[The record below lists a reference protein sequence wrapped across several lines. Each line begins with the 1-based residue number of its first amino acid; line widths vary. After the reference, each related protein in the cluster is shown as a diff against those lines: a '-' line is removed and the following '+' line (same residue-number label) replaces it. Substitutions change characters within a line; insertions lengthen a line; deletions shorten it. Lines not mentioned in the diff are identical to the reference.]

1 MPLKEQ
7 LTADLTDAM
16 RKSDDVRK
24 STLRMLITAINVA
37 EVAGSERRQLSDE
50 QVMQVLAKQVKQRRE
65 SIDEFQKAGRQDLV
79 DKEAAE
85 LKVLEAYMPPQMPR
99 PEIEAEARKAIA
111 EVGAKGPSDKGK
123 VMQTLMPRL
132 SGRAEGR
139 DINAVVTELLASQI
153 GRRT

>member
-16 RKSDDVRK
+16 RQSDDVRK
-24 STLRMLITAINVA
+24 STLRMLITAITVA

-65 SIDEFQKAGRQDLV
+65 SIAEFDKAGRQDLV

-99 PEIEAEARKAIA
+99 EQIEAEARKAIA
-111 EVGAKGPSDKGK
+111 EVGAKALSDKGK

-139 DINAVVTELLASQI
+139 DINEVVTALLA
-153 GRRT
+153 G

>member
-16 RKSDDVRK
+16 RQSDDVRK

-50 QVMQVLAKQVKQRRE
+50 QVMQVLAQQVKPRRE
-65 SIDEFQKAGRQDLV
+65 SIDEYQKAGRQALV

-85 LKVLEAYMPPQMPR
+85 LKLLEAYMPPQMPR
-99 PEIEAEARKAIA
+99 HEIEAEARKVIA
-111 EVGAKGPSDKGK
+111 EVGAKGP
-123 VMQTLMPRL
+123 
-132 SGRAEGR
+132 
-139 DINAVVTELLASQI
+139 
-153 GRRT
+153 

>member
-16 RKSDDVRK
+16 RQSDDVRK

-79 DKEAAE
+79 DREAAE
-85 LKVLEAYMPPQMPR
+85 LKVLEAYMPPQMPHE
-99 PEIEAEARKAIA
+99 EIEAEARKAIA

-139 DINAVVTELLASQI
+139 EINAVVTELLA
-153 GRRT
+153 G

>member
-16 RKSDDVRK
+16 RQSDDVRK

-50 QVMQVLAKQVKQRRE
+50 QVMQVLMKQVKQRRE

-79 DKEAAE
+79 DQEAAE

-99 PEIEAEARKAIA
+99 EEIEAEARKAIA

-139 DINAVVTELLASQI
+139 EINDVVTKLLA
-153 GRRT
+153 G

>member
-16 RKSDDVRK
+16 RQSDDVRK
-24 STLRMLITAINVA
+24 STLRMLLTAVNMA
-37 EVAGSERRQLSDE
+37 EVAGSERKQLSDE
-50 QVMQVLAKQVKQRRE
+50 QVMQVLTKQVKQRRE

-99 PEIEAEARKAIA
+99 EEIEAEARKAIA

-139 DINAVVTELLASQI
+139 EINAVVTKLLA
-153 GRRT
+153 G

>member
-16 RKSDDVRK
+16 RQSDDVRK

-50 QVMQVLAKQVKQRRE
+50 QVMQVLMKQVKQRHD

-79 DKEAAE
+79 DQEAAE

-99 PEIEAEARKAIA
+99 EEIEAEARKAIA

-139 DINAVVTELLASQI
+139 EINAVVTELLA
-153 GRRT
+153 G

>member
-16 RKSDDVRK
+16 RQSDDVRK

-50 QVMQVLAKQVKQRRE
+50 QVMQVLMKQVKQRRE

-79 DKEAAE
+79 DQEAAE

-99 PEIEAEARKAIA
+99 EEIEAEARKAIA

-139 DINAVVTELLASQI
+139 EINAVVTKLLA
-153 GRRT
+153 G

>member
-16 RKSDDVRK
+16 RQSDDIRK

-37 EVAGSERRQLSDE
+37 EVAGSERRQLTDE
-50 QVMQVLAKQVKQRRE
+50 QVMQVLMKQVKQRHD
-65 SIDEFQKAGRQDLV
+65 SIEEFQKAGRRDLV
-79 DKEAAE
+79 DQETAE

-99 PEIEAEARKAIA
+99 EEIEAEARKAIA

-139 DINAVVTELLASQI
+139 EINAVVTELLA
-153 GRRT
+153 G

>member
-7 LTADLTDAM
+7 FTADLTDAM
-16 RKSDDVRK
+16 RQSDDVRK

-99 PEIEAEARKAIA
+99 EEIEAEARKAIA

-139 DINAVVTELLASQI
+139 EINAVVTELLAS
-153 GRRT
+153 

>member
-7 LTADLTDAM
+7 LTSDLTDAM
-16 RKSDDVRK
+16 RQSDDVRK
-24 STLRMLITAINVA
+24 STLRMLLTAINVA

-50 QVMQVLAKQVKQRRE
+50 QVTQVLAKQVKQRRE

-85 LKVLEAYMPPQMPR
+85 LKVLEAYMPPQIPR
-99 PEIEAEARKAIA
+99 DEIEAEARKAIA

-139 DINAVVTELLASQI
+139 EINAVVTELLA
-153 GRRT
+153 G

>member
-7 LTADLTDAM
+7 FTSDLTDAM
-16 RKSDDVRK
+16 RQSDDVRK

-37 EVAGSERRQLSDE
+37 EVAGAERRQLSDE
-50 QVMQVLAKQVKQRRE
+50 QVMQVLARQVKQHRE

-99 PEIEAEARKAIA
+99 QEIEAEARNAIA

-139 DINAVVTELLASQI
+139 DINAVVTELLAS
-153 GRRT
+153 

>member
-16 RKSDDVRK
+16 RQSDDVRK

-50 QVMQVLAKQVKQRRE
+50 QVMQVLMKQVKQRHD

-85 LKVLEAYMPPQMPR
+85 LKVLEAYMPPQMAR
-99 PEIEAEARKAIA
+99 EEIEAEARKAIA

-139 DINAVVTELLASQI
+139 EINAVVTELLA
-153 GRRT
+153 G

>member
-16 RKSDDVRK
+16 RQSDDVRK

-85 LKVLEAYMPPQMPR
+85 LKVLQAYMPPQMPR
-99 PEIEAEARKAIA
+99 EEIEAEARKAIA

-123 VMQTLMPRL
+123 VMQILMPRL

-139 DINAVVTELLASQI
+139 EINAVVTELLA
-153 GRRT
+153 G

>member
-7 LTADLTDAM
+7 LTSDLTDAM
-16 RKSDDVRK
+16 RQSDDVRK
-24 STLRMLITAINVA
+24 STLRMLLTAINVA
-37 EVAGSERRQLSDE
+37 EVAGSERRQLNDE

-85 LKVLEAYMPPQMPR
+85 LKVLEAYMPPQIPR
-99 PEIEAEARKAIA
+99 EEIEAEARKAIA

-132 SGRAEGR
+132 SGRADGR
-139 DINAVVTELLASQI
+139 DINAVVTELLA
-153 GRRT
+153 G

>member
-7 LTADLTDAM
+7 FTADLTDAM
-16 RKSDDVRK
+16 RQSDDVRK

-65 SIDEFQKAGRQDLV
+65 SIDEFKKAGRQDLV

-99 PEIEAEARKAIA
+99 EEIEAEARKAIA

-139 DINAVVTELLASQI
+139 EINAVVTELLAS
-153 GRRT
+153 

>member
-16 RKSDDVRK
+16 RQSDDVRK

-50 QVMQVLAKQVKQRRE
+50 QVMQVLMKQVKQRHD

-79 DKEAAE
+79 DKETAE
-85 LKVLEAYMPPQMPR
+85 LKILEAYMPPQMPR
-99 PEIEAEARKAIA
+99 EEIEAEARRAIA

-139 DINAVVTELLASQI
+139 EINAVVTELLA
-153 GRRT
+153 G